1 MRISDASKID
11 LYLLLPSFRLLCLN
25 ERVYYLTSLLCFLKI
40 SNRPCQTSAKK
51 VILSFLY
58 RIRVYSNWETYIM
71 ITDLQNKLVCIVY
84 YWHIFRFYGILLET
98 IFATSLSFLVLR
110 TPYCTTFSY
119 WQKRISTT
127 LQRYNAKALQQSQ
140 YKIAR
145 TTGLL
150 HEDHNDLNNTIL
162 NDRHIYDVVV

>member
-1 MRISDASKID
+1 LELIAIGSAACHPFYCDMYIIQAESKVKYSKIKFIKT
-11 LYLLLPSFRLLCLN
+11 L
-25 ERVYYLTSLLCFLKI
+25 
-40 SNRPCQTSAKK
+40 AKD
-51 VILSFLY
+51 VAEI
-58 RIRVYSNWETYIM
+58 N
-71 ITDLQNKLVCIVY
+71 D
-84 YWHIFRFYGILLET
+84 
-98 IFATSLSFLVLR
+98 

-145 TTGLL
+145 VTGLL
-150 HEDHNDLNNTIL
+150 HEDHNDLNNSIL